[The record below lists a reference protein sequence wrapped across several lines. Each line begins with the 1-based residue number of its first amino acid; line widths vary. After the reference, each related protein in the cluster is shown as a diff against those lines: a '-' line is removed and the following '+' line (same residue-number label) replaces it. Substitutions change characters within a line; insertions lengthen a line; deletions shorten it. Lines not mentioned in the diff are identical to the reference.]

1 MFNRLQLCNNE
12 MIIRQAKPR
21 WMDPDDPG
29 LIVFDWDDV
38 PTTVASFARLPI
50 ADEPIDTERGAMV
63 AGQRNPEG

>member
-1 MFNRLQLCNNE
+1 MFHKLHLSDTQP
-12 MIIRQAKPR
+12 RQAKPH

-50 ADEPIDTERGAMV
+50 ADGPIDTERVAMV